1 MAKTLKEI
9 LAEKNA
15 SRRVGGGSA
24 TSALPEQKMP
34 VANAEDDL
42 DPRELASEK
51 PGQNLPDEWP
61 GSETDDFFWKQ
72 AYTAFATELAIVREP
87 APSAYGW
94 IAVIR
99 KEKNARPIL
108 LARLPLAAGFRPDE
122 PF

>member
-1 MAKTLKEI
+1 MPTLKEL
-9 LAEKNA
+9 LAAKNA
-15 SRRVGGGSA
+15 ARRVGGGSG
-24 TSALPEQKMP
+24 TSARPEQKMP
-34 VANAEDDL
+34 IANAEDDL

-61 GSETDDFFWKQ
+61 GAGEDDFFWKQ

-94 IAVIR
+94 IAVVR

-108 LARLPLAAGFRPDE
+108 LARLPLAGGFNPAD